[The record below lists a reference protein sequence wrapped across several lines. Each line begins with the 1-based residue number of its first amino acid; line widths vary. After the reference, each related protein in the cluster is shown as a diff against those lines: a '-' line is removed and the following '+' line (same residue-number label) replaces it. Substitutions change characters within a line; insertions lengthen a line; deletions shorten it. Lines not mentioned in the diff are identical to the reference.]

1 AGTVQPPAV
10 PVVGEHRDRP
20 VMLGPGNPARALLA
34 ADQAALAVDRVA
46 VGIAGWLAENAHR
59 VGGLVPAED
68 PVVRDVAEDEIA
80 PGGEVGGSLGPPA
93 PRVQAFHPV
102 IPATAPE
109 PLVEHL
115 ELRLE
120 RFPHRILAAVVGWP
134 LWLCLPA
141 VGCACPL
148 WLCLPAVAMPARDRC
163 CATPGQANRSRT
175 LPHGRR
181 RPLISVSART
191 S

>member
-1 AGTVQPPAV
+1 
-10 PVVGEHRDRP
+10 
-20 VMLGPGNPARALLA
+20 
-34 ADQAALAVDRVA
+34 
-46 VGIAGWLAENAHR
+46 AENAHR

-120 RFPHRILAAVVGWP
+120 RLPHRILPAIVACPVWSCLPAAVVG
-134 LWLCLPA
+134 
-141 VGCACPL
+141 CPL
-148 WLCLPAVAMPARDRC
+148 WLCLPAVVVPARGGDASSGPLLRD
-163 CATPGQANRSRT
+163 PGA
-175 LPHGRR
+175 G
-181 RPLISVSART
+181 
-191 S
+191 